1 VSSSARPPRPPFT
14 WCADGARTAGA
25 LVVAA
30 ILAALI
36 LSSCTSARSELG
48 TSNGPCYVALP
59 EASAAVH
66 GQGHLSGVRLA
77 WSDSLRRTSDVYRD
91 ALVGRVRTR
100 QLFCVV
106 AYSGHFERSGVLHPA
121 GRRRGHLAIV
131 IVSYPKPEVLV
142 TILVHVPPNRF
153 GHPHVA

>member
-1 VSSSARPPRPPFT
+1 MSARAPRFAG
-14 WCADGARTAGA
+14 CAKVARAAGA
-25 LVVAA
+25 LVAA
-30 ILAALI
+30 AALAALL

-48 TSNGPCYVALP
+48 TSNGPCYLALP

-66 GQGHLSGVRLA
+66 GQGHLSGVRLV

-91 ALVGRVRTR
+91 ALLGRVRTR
-100 QLFCVV
+100 QRFCVIE
-106 AYSGHFERSGVLHPA
+106 YSGHFKRSGVLHPV

-131 IVSYPKPEVLV
+131 IVSYPHPEVVV
-142 TILVHVPPNRF
+142 TILVHSPPNRF

>member
-1 VSSSARPPRPPFT
+1 VRVRAHPRRPWLAGCP
-14 WCADGARTAGA
+14 GAVRAVGA

-30 ILAALI
+30 VLAALL
-36 LSSCTSARSELG
+36 LSSCTTVRSELG

-66 GQGHLSGVRLA
+66 GQGHLNGVRLV
-77 WSDSLRRTSDVYRD
+77 WSDSLRRSSDVYAD

-100 QLFCVV
+100 QRFCVV
-106 AYSGHFERSGVLHPA
+106 EYSGHFERSGVLHPA

-131 IVSYPKPEVLV
+131 IVSYPRPEVVV
-142 TILVHVPPNRF
+142 TILVHSPPSRF

>member
-1 VSSSARPPRPPFT
+1 VSARARLRLPPLSG
-14 WCADGARTAGA
+14 CAGLARAAGGA
-25 LVVAA
+25 LAA
-30 ILAALI
+30 AFLAAAV
-36 LSSCTSARSELG
+36 LSSCTSARNELG

-66 GQGHLSGVRLA
+66 GQGHLSGVRLV

-100 QLFCVV
+100 QRFCVV
-106 AYSGHFERSGVLHPA
+106 EYSGHFERSGVLHPV
-121 GRRRGHLAIV
+121 GQRRGHVAIV
-131 IVSYPKPEVLV
+131 IVSYPRPEVVV
-142 TILVHVPPNRF
+142 TILVHSPPNRF